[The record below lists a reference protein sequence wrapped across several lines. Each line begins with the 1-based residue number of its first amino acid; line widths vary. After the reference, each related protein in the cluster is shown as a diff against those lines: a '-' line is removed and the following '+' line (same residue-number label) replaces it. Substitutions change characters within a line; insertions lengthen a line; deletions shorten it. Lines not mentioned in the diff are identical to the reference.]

1 MHIKNRHRLFK
12 QGTKKFMQEF
22 DAEYFALTMRK
33 VHILLSATMDDS
45 ERFLSNYQQYNALRL
60 GDESSS
66 DSDSDSSTQKDRKL
80 EKLPKFN
87 SREVKKLKHVDK
99 IQDFFVS

>member
-1 MHIKNRHRLFK
+1 
-12 QGTKKFMQEF
+12 MQEF

-60 GDESSS
+60 EEESSS
-66 DSDSDSSTQKDRKL
+66 DSDSDSSTQDDKKL
-80 EKLPKFN
+80 EKLPKIN
-87 SREVKKLKHVDK
+87 SNDSKKLGHAHK
-99 IQDFFVS
+99 IQNFFVS